1 MVVVPI
7 DQRDLGICAGE
18 AARGLQAGKAGANDE
33 DPGAQF
39 NRPPSHRRRTRVPAS
54 RNLAVRQSFSC
65 SRAGRKIVRCMA
77 KHEPELSLLFHA
89 LADPTR
95 RSILTRLAEGP
106 APVTEL
112 ANPTRLRLPTVM
124 RHLSVLE
131 EAGLIATSK
140 DGRVRTC
147 AIVPEALA
155 QVRTW
160 LDEQRTIWEARLDR
174 LDDYVMKLM
183 KDSTQ

>member
-1 MVVVPI
+1 
-7 DQRDLGICAGE
+7 
-18 AARGLQAGKAGANDE
+18 
-33 DPGAQF
+33 
-39 NRPPSHRRRTRVPAS
+39 
-54 RNLAVRQSFSC
+54 
-65 SRAGRKIVRCMA
+65 MA
-77 KHEPELSLLFHA
+77 KYDPDLSLLFHA
-89 LADPTR
+89 LSDPTR

-112 ANPTRLRLPTVM
+112 FAPTGLRLPTVM

-155 QVRTW
+155 PVRTW
-160 LDEQRTIWEARLDR
+160 LDDQRALWQDRLDR
-174 LDDYVMKLM
+174 LDAHVMTLM
-183 KDSTQ
+183 QERDP